1 MNFELTDEK
10 RWWRNLFRA
19 GSQAERRPARPLGTC
34 YRERRLV

>member
-1 MNFELTDEK
+1 MNFELTDEQ
-10 RWWRNLFRA
+10 RRDLSRA